1 MCTEGKVNMVSVQS
15 KLEDITFKKKMECS
29 YAQNPYTNHQ
39 LRLAISEDVVQH
51 MSTNNNWFNAGTN
64 GGDES
69 VCVLPHGQGKLKTL
83 SGEMVYNGE
92 WYKGKVF
99 RPEFQKISKERLF
112 PLNFNIS

>member
-15 KLEDITFKKKMECS
+15 KLEDIAFKKKMECS
-29 YAQNPYTNHQ
+29 YAKNPYTNHQ

-51 MSTNNNWFNAGTN
+51 ISTNNNLFNAGTN
-64 GGDES
+64 GGDDS

-92 WYKGKVF
+92 WCKGKVF
-99 RPEFQKISKERLF
+99 RPEF
-112 PLNFNIS
+112 

>member
-15 KLEDITFKKKMECS
+15 KLEHIAFKKKMECS

-64 GGDES
+64 GGDDN
-69 VCVLPHGQGKLKTL
+69 VCVQCVCFNKKHNIQGWHNHRLPRLC
-83 SGEMVYNGE
+83 NGTT
-92 WYKGKVF
+92 V
-99 RPEFQKISKERLF
+99 RIL
-112 PLNFNIS
+112 